1 MQKTL
6 DIQGGRPWPSGALS
20 NFAGHAFMFRGVACA
35 SMEGL
40 LQSFKVK
47 HHALQILCC
56 SMEGVAAKKYGSRNN
71 AVWQRRGL
79 LWWAGVMYERE
90 SDSYQAL
97 LTEAYNAL
105 FFHSEAFRRA
115 LLATGDAQLTHE
127 IGRDDIYET
136 ILTEAEFVGQLH
148 RLRSPL
154 SLLGVSLGG
163 G

>member
-1 MQKTL
+1 MEKTL

-20 NFAGHAFMFRGVACA
+20 NFAGHAFVFRGVPCA

-40 LQSFKVK
+40 LQSFKIK

-56 SMEGVAAKKYGSRNN
+56 GMDGPAAKKYGSRNN
-71 AVWQRRGL
+71 AAWQHRGL
-79 LWWAGVMYERE
+79 LWWQGVEYPWE
-90 SDSYQAL
+90 SEQYQAL
-97 LTEAYNAL
+97 LTEAYDAL
-105 FFHSEAFRRA
+105 FRQSEAFKRA
-115 LLATGDAQLTHE
+115 LWASGTAQLTHE

-148 RLRSPL
+148 RLRSSL

-163 G
+163 R